1 MEEVSSPNHNKTNTV
16 VALVSMFGV
25 FILIGLLVFLREDP
39 SAPEVTV
46 TPSSQTITEQPT
58 PPINEVTPEVSAE
71 PAPAESQPTQ
81 PVVNAPAVA
90 DPNAGTPI
98 KQNYVNYSKTALDQ
112 ILKDEGQALL
122 FFYADWCPTCRSADK
137 SIQKDH
143 TLLPKGLTILKLN
156 YDTETDLKRQYNV
169 TAQHTFVHVNR
180 QGKEISKWLGG
191 GVETIL
197 ENL

>member
-1 MEEVSSPNHNKTNTV
+1 MFFGKKPND
-16 VALVSMFGV
+16 S
-25 FILIGLLVFLREDP
+25 E
-39 SAPEVTV
+39 PEPL
-46 TPSSQTITEQPT
+46 PSSAVIAEQPIAPVET
-58 PPINEVTPEVSAE
+58 APIPQPTD
-71 PAPAESQPTQ
+71 SQPIPSQPSEVVTTE
-81 PVVNAPAVA
+81 PVVT

-98 KQNYVNYSKTALDQ
+98 KQNYINYSKTALEQ
-112 ILKDEGQALL
+112 VLNDEGQALL

-143 TLLPKGLTILKLN
+143 ALLPKNFTILKLN